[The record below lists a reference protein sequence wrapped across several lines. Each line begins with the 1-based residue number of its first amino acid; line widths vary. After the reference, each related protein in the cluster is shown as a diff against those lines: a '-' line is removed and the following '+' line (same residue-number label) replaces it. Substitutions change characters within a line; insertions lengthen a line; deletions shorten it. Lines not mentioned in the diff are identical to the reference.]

1 VSVLNARYGHTNVV
15 ARDWKD
21 LARFYEQLFGCEPV
35 PPERDYSGPDLEAG
49 TAVREAALRGVHLRL
64 PGHGPNGPTLEIY
77 QYQPELESLPS
88 VVNRPGFGH
97 IAFAV
102 DDVQQARTAVLA
114 AGGGE
119 VGEVVT
125 LQTSDGRRVTWCYVT
140 DPEGNIVELQ
150 AWSDAP
156 APS

>member
-1 VSVLNARYGHTNVV
+1 MSMLNARYGHTNLV
-15 ARDWKD
+15 ARDWRTV
-21 LARFYEQLFGCEPV
+21 AAFYEELFGCEPV
-35 PPERDYSGPDLEAG
+35 PPERDYRGPDLEAG
-49 TAVREAALRGVHLRL
+49 TGVSGAALRGVHLRL

-77 QYQPELESLPS
+77 QYEPELDAIP
-88 VVNRPGFGH
+88 VAVNRPGFGH

-102 DDVQQARTAVLA
+102 DDVAAAREAVLA
-114 AGGGE
+114 ASGRA

-150 AWSDAP
+150 AWS
-156 APS
+156 

>member
-1 VSVLNARYGHTNVV
+1 MTGLNARYGHTNLV
-15 ARDWKD
+15 ARDWRA
-21 LARFYEQLFGCEPV
+21 LAAFYENLFGCEPV
-35 PPERDYSGPDLEAG
+35 PPERDYRGPDLEAG
-49 TAVREAALRGVHLRL
+49 TAVRGAVLRGVHLRL

-77 QYQPELESLPS
+77 QYEPELEGLPP

-102 DDVQQARTAVLA
+102 DDVPQAREAVLA

-150 AWSDAP
+150 AWSSA
-156 APS
+156 